1 MERLFLE
8 CAVRAALIVGATA
21 GVLYAMRVKA
31 AAKHSVWT
39 GVVALMLLLPIWTA
53 WGPKASLRVLRPLT
67 QSIANKTKAPIEIFS
82 TRSLRPTPVDTK
94 LEVLFGA
101 YLLGLFLLLF
111 RLGLGTV
118 RARRLVRDAVLH
130 DGVLTSVVSPKRLE
144 LFSPP
149 FS

>member
-21 GVLYAMRVKA
+21 VVLYAMRVKA
-31 AAKHSVWT
+31 ATAKHSVWT

-67 QSIANKTKAPIEIFS
+67 QSIANKTKARIEIFS

-130 DGVLTSVVSPKRLE
+130 DGVLTSVVSHK
-144 LFSPP
+144 
-149 FS
+149 